1 MFPLA
6 LLALALAEPVEP
18 VQPALPAP
26 AGGLPPTQ
34 MLASIDGAG
43 QLRLTCVSA
52 APCEGPGVRE
62 QLVPLPGAGGPN
74 KLPNQVKV
82 KVSTLIVTTVEI
94 AAKHVEAYT
103 IDGRPIAAEKLATL
117 LAKERS
123 VLVAADGKKVDP
135 FLLQLYKEDTII
147 LVPPANALPTGPG
160 GFGAVSPLAMPLPI
174 PAPAPLLPGAPQKEP
189 DEKPD
194 EKPQRAPRNER

>member
-6 LLALALAEPVEP
+6 LLALALAEPLEP
-18 VQPALPAP
+18 AAPAAP

-43 QLRLTCVSA
+43 QLRLTCVST
-52 APCEGPGVRE
+52 APCDGPGVRE

-82 KVSTLIVTTVEI
+82 KISSVIVTTVEI
-94 AAKHVEAYT
+94 GAKHVEAHT

-123 VLVAADGKKVDP
+123 VLVSTDGNKVDP
-135 FLLQLYKEDTII
+135 FLLQLYKEDTIV
-147 LVPPANALPTGPG
+147 LVPPANAFPTGPV
-160 GFGAVSPLAMPLPI
+160 GFGAATPLAMPLPI
-174 PAPAPLLPGAPQKEP
+174 PAPGQIVPAAPPQKEP

-194 EKPQRAPRNER
+194 EKPARAPRNER